1 MERRVCLKVVIIKI
15 PTVTQPQ
22 KQKETKHGVAKET
35 GANPQLGGRGK
46 KNKKTTKKN
55 DTK

>member
-46 KNKKTTKKN
+46 KNKKTTKK
-55 DTK
+55 KK